1 MNAMQTVKKYIWP
14 LLLYGCLL
22 FLLVGYILYPMG
34 NTLRQA
40 LVSEE
45 GFTLSVFREYLAN
58 PNNIRVIQNT
68 FAVGVGS
75 VVCCGILGTALAIF
89 MTFCRV
95 PCRRLLHM
103 TLLSPMMIPGVIIVI
118 AFVQLYGESGVVTKG
133 AELLL
138 GLSGPL
144 WNFSGLPGILFV
156 ITYTQYVYFYMNVS
170 VALKYIDYAAID
182 AARSLG
188 ANRRQIFCSV
198 ILPAIAPALITSS
211 IMTFASG
218 IGAFSAPNLIG
229 GGYKVLST
237 AIVKSKV
244 NNYMDVA
251 SAQVM
256 LLLAMSVSV
265 MLLLQYYKRK
275 CRYTRSPRPAAPSL
289 YTGHSAF
296 RILAGL
302 LMGIQILMILVPV
315 LGIVYL
321 SFNTTHSIMM
331 DIFPHSFT
339 LENYREIA
347 DSPRVLQPLL
357 NSLKMSFMA
366 VGAGILLTVPVSYL
380 NWRRKSLPDG
390 CAKALMMLPWCMPV
404 SVIGINMINAF
415 NVKSIFAFG
424 RALIGGFYILPIAY
438 TVTAL
443 PLLLSSNDTAME
455 SFHPVLE
462 DASHSLG
469 GGGLATLMRVVL
481 PNIAPGI
488 LAGGILVFIRTMGE
502 YTVSALLYGVH
513 NRPISISMVT
523 NMQEFNIGV
532 SMAYG
537 VIVILISLGAMMLM
551 LALDKKRFI

>member
-1 MNAMQTVKKYIWP
+1 
-14 LLLYGCLL
+14 
-22 FLLVGYILYPMG
+22 
-34 NTLRQA
+34 
-40 LVSEE
+40 
-45 GFTLSVFREYLAN
+45 
-58 PNNIRVIQNT
+58 
-68 FAVGVGS
+68 
-75 VVCCGILGTALAIF
+75 
-89 MTFCRV
+89 
-95 PCRRLLHM
+95 
-103 TLLSPMMIPGVIIVI
+103 
-118 AFVQLYGESGVVTKG
+118 
-133 AELLL
+133 
-138 GLSGPL
+138 
-144 WNFSGLPGILFV
+144 
-156 ITYTQYVYFYMNVS
+156 
-170 VALKYIDYAAID
+170 
-182 AARSLG
+182 
-188 ANRRQIFCSV
+188 
-198 ILPAIAPALITSS
+198 
-211 IMTFASG
+211 
-218 IGAFSAPNLIG
+218 
-229 GGYKVLST
+229 
-237 AIVKSKV
+237 
-244 NNYMDVA
+244 MDVA

-357 NSLKMSFMA
+357 NSLKMSFMT

-380 NWRRKSLPDG
+380 NWRRKSLPAG